1 MIDVP
6 MKRLLETG
14 VHFGHQPRRWNPKM
28 EDYIFTERKGVH
40 IIDLEQ
46 TIERIKQITEMVTQ
60 RVADGEEILFV
71 GTKRQCADSLEEHA
85 ERCGMPYVNNRW
97 LGGTLTNFKTIRKS
111 VDKLKELERME
122 EENIMDRL
130 SNKEAR
136 QLEREK
142 NRLKRNLQ
150 GIREMEN
157 LPDLLYVTDIIQD
170 ENAVKEAR
178 KLDIPVIGI
187 LDTNVDPEMVDYGI
201 PGNDDAIRALALYSK
216 TIADA
221 VIEGREI
228 REKRL
233 AEEQAAIQAEKIE
246 EEDIPAEAEVL
257 EEAEEPVAAEVET
270 DGDSEV
276 EEVEEVAEDVAADQT
291 EEADSE
297 EESTV
302 VESSEDAED
311 SDTEQEI
318 EQVAEEVESAGDEE
332 EAEEVKSGA
341 AEASEA

>member
-1 MIDVP
+1 MIEVP

-46 TIERIKQITEMVTQ
+46 TIETVKQVTEMITQ

-71 GTKRQCADSLEEHA
+71 GTKRQCNDSLEEHA

-142 NRLKRNLQ
+142 NRLRRNLQ
-150 GIREMEN
+150 GIREMES
-157 LPDLLYVTDIIQD
+157 LPDLIYVTDIIQD

-178 KLDIPVIGI
+178 KLDIPVVGI
-187 LDTNVDPEMVDYGI
+187 LDTNVDPDMVDYGV
-201 PGNDDAIRALALYSK
+201 PGNDDAIRALELYSK
-216 TIADA
+216 TMADA

-257 EEAEEPVAAEVET
+257 ESAEEDGEVAQAAETETAEVVADADAESEAEEPEPVAEVE
-270 DGDSEV
+270 S
-276 EEVEEVAEDVAADQT
+276 
-291 EEADSE
+291 EEAE
-297 EESTV
+297 EPAGT
-302 VESSEDAED
+302 VESSE
-311 SDTEQEI
+311 T
-318 EQVAEEVESAGDEE
+318 
-332 EAEEVKSGA
+332 
-341 AEASEA
+341 